1 MSVDLLGRLVEYVDQ
16 GEGEKRGK
24 GHVQEIAEVRV
35 GKCEGHWV
43 VIG

>member
-1 MSVDLLGRLVEYVDQ
+1 MSVGLLGRLVEEVDQ
-16 GEGEKRGK
+16 GEEEERGE
-24 GHVQEIAEVRV
+24 GHVEEIAEVRV